1 MTDLHLVVSDPD
13 PTQVLE
19 RPVRRVYTGHQCLVL
34 AVDPRREPGPYRW
47 HAAVSGPDRGD
58 RNDIRLQLQA
68 QGYRCTAA
76 VLVLD
81 AATCWHTHNK
91 WRSFE
96 ALVLD
101 VGGDGVSAPAIDR
114 CMDLANAV
122 QLADAYDHVQELLGN
137 SLRARRMWSV

>member
-1 MTDLHLVVSDPD
+1 MSNPDLVVTDPD
-13 PTQVLE
+13 PTQVLD
-19 RPVRRVYTGHQCLVL
+19 RPARRVYTGHQCLVL
-34 AVDPRREPGPYRW
+34 AVDPRLPAQAYRW
-47 HAAVSGPDRGD
+47 HAALSGPDRGD

-76 VLVLD
+76 VSVLD
-81 AATCWHTHNK
+81 AATRWHTHNK